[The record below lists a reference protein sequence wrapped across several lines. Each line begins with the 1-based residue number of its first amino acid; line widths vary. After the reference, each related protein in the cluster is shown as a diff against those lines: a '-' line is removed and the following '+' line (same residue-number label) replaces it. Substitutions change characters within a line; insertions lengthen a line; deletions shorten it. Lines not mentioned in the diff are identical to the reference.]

1 MSENVANSSSPMD
14 GISPKEWLKQYPPL
28 SKEVAQ
34 LARRIKEL
42 ETAMYYP
49 QSPSMEGTI
58 KGSWA
63 GDKIERSIQQK
74 EKLIRLYEKKRE
86 ALMAMLAEIESAIDV
101 LTPTERMLVRNRY
114 IEGMT
119 WEEVCVAMG
128 YSWTQTH
135 RIHSA
140 ALVKLTAA
148 EERKAQG

>member
-1 MSENVANSSSPMD
+1 MT
-14 GISPKEWLKQYPPL
+14 PKEWLKQYLPL

-140 ALVKLTAA
+140 ALVKLAAA